1 LATDNNLATSNDDV
15 SYSSANNIYQGA
27 RLLKRSLD
35 STVDQE
41 SVIGGLRHRR
51 LRKKLHPTKLN
62 KFPTI
67 FQSKGTHKKNLRPS
81 KRFRMLD
88 PDEFQEMLN
97 SLSQQTPDE
106 QPKGFNSM
114 DTIAGMQLESKF
126 IYNY

>member
-1 LATDNNLATSNDDV
+1 LATDNNLATFNDDV
-15 SYSSANNIYQGA
+15 SYSSANNIHEGA
-27 RLLKRSLD
+27 PLVKHSSH

-41 SVIGGLRHRR
+41 SVIDGLRHRR

-62 KFPTI
+62 KFSTI